1 MAVSAGEEEEV
12 EEAGGDH
19 GLAEDLSVTYRHGRD
34 LAGFLVE
41 VLAGGYSAL
50 HGGLGGI
57 GPG

>member
-1 MAVSAGEEEEV
+1 MVSAGEEEEV
-12 EEAGGDH
+12 EEAGGAH
-19 GLAEDLSVTYRHGRD
+19 GLAKGRSVTCRHGRD
-34 LAGFLVE
+34 LAGSLVE